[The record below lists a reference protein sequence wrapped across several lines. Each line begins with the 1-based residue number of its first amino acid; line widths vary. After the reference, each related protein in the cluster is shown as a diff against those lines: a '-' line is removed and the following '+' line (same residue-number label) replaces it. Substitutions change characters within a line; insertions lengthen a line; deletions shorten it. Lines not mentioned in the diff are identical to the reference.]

1 MAGRLSFTIALHG
14 PGRAIIGPMNKQP
27 ESSFRGN
34 PPKREQLAELLKDH
48 LAQWNEVRET
58 VAEIGATWKW
68 AFSEATNTW
77 TYRSY
82 LPGDRFFASLTLK
95 DEGFEVSTN
104 LKADEWDAVTPTSPE
119 EAALLESLR
128 AKALASG
135 DDPAWLHVAVTG
147 KETLPLLAQIL
158 VVRARR
164 PQKPRLKAGKKR
176 R

>member
-1 MAGRLSFTIALHG
+1 
-14 PGRAIIGPMNKQP
+14 MNKQP
-27 ESSFRGN
+27 EASFRGN

-58 VAEIGATWKW
+58 VIEIGATWKW
-68 AFSEATNTW
+68 AYSEATNTW

-95 DEGFEVSTN
+95 DDGFEVSTN
-104 LKADEWDAVTPTSPE
+104 LKADEWAAITPATPAD
-119 EAALLESLR
+119 AALLETLR
-128 AKALASG
+128 TKALATG
-135 DDPAWLHVAVTG
+135 DDPAWVHVAVTG
-147 KETLPLLAQIL
+147 KEALPLLAQLL
-158 VVRARR
+158 VTRARR